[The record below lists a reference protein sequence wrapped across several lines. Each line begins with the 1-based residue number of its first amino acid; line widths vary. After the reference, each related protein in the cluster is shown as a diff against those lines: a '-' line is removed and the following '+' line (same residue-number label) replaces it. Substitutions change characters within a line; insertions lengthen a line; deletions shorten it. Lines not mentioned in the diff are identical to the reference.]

1 MVVPEES
8 DKDIKEEHKV
18 EETKSKVSEK
28 KGKKSVTFMEEQ
40 NITHLEENDNNA
52 EKEEEE
58 EEDYDEEDGNSSSR
72 PSDDGEANALG
83 YFDLSTLKED
93 LENYR

>member
-1 MVVPEES
+1 MVVPEET
-8 DKDIKEEHKV
+8 DKDIKEVAKI
-18 EETKSKVSEK
+18 EETKVSEK

-40 NITHLEENDNNA
+40 NITHLEENDNNV

-58 EEDYDEEDGNSSSR
+58 EDQEYDEEDGNSSSR

>member
-1 MVVPEES
+1 MVVPEET
-8 DKDIKEEHKV
+8 DKDIKEVPKG
-18 EETKSKVSEK
+18 EETKVSEK

-58 EEDYDEEDGNSSSR
+58 EDQEYDEEDGNSSSR

>member
-1 MVVPEES
+1 MVVPEET
-8 DKDIKEEHKV
+8 DKDIKEVVKI
-18 EETKSKVSEK
+18 EETKVSEK

-40 NITHLEENDNNA
+40 NITHLEENDNNV
-52 EKEEEE
+52 EKEEEDE
-58 EEDYDEEDGNSSSR
+58 EYDEEDGNSSSR

>member
-1 MVVPEES
+1 VVPEET
-8 DKDIKEEHKV
+8 DKDIKEVPKI
-18 EETKSKVSEK
+18 EETKVSEK

-52 EKEEEE
+52 EKEEDEE
-58 EEDYDEEDGNSSSR
+58 EYDEEDGNSSSR